1 MTDEEQERELAAR
14 DVLVDNRPGAGI
26 RIGPHF
32 FNTDEEI
39 ERIIGEIRDIIE
51 TKAYEKHRHATS

>member
-1 MTDEEQERELAAR
+1 MGLPPVAAR
-14 DVLVDNRPGAGI
+14 DVLVDYRPGAGI

-39 ERIIGEIRDIIE
+39 EQIIDHIE
-51 TKAYEKHRHATS
+51 NILNTKAYEKHLAASEAKS